1 MTPTELAQK
10 LAQYEDA
17 DTAIAVYKEAN
28 FIISQLEEVKRA
40 ALNLAESELR
50 ATGETDTS
58 GDHRLHPAAPEEAKL
73 VYHEAM
79 KAAGQMEMPGVEPA
93 EEKPLPEW
101 LAEPEGQ
108 LDMFGEES
116 ELDHYFPRSG
126 VPYPD

>member
-50 ATGETDTS
+50 ATGETGRKTAAGSCGWTIPKTRQLDKDTWQS
-58 GDHRLHPAAPEEAKL
+58 ALVEDTNLTTIQVNFDRAKATLEKAQEPFMRLPEERFFIK
-73 VYHEAM
+73 
-79 KAAGQMEMPGVEPA
+79 
-93 EEKPLPEW
+93 
-101 LAEPEGQ
+101 
-108 LDMFGEES
+108 
-116 ELDHYFPRSG
+116 
-126 VPYPD
+126 